1 MKMTNRWLMMIMVMV
16 FIVQPCFSQTKEKID
31 QANAKGK
38 VVFLAVTNG
47 NVKLNEVRKVAQS
60 AQKKFPASEVIT
72 FDKSDKSNAA
82 LVTKYGLL
90 GAPVPIIL
98 VIAPNGAVGGG
109 FTLDKATPE
118 SLVKLIPTKKQAT
131 ALLAFSEGKAAF
143 IVLSKKSMKDKT
155 PAVAECK
162 KALSAIGGRGVI
174 IDLDLG
180 DKTESKFVDLLD
192 PDMSATSSHIMVFN
206 GKGQFTGEFSAPVQ
220 SKDLVA
226 SSKKVVSSCCP
237 SGSGAG
243 CGKK

>member
-1 MKMTNRWLMMIMVMV
+1 MTKRLLMIIMVIA
-16 FIVQPCFSQTKEKID
+16 FIEQPCFSQTKENIE

-47 NVKLNEVRKVAQS
+47 NAKLVEARKMAQS
-60 AQKKFPASEVIT
+60 AQKKFPGSEVIT

-109 FTLDKATPE
+109 LTLDKATPE
-118 SLVKLIPTKKQAT
+118 NLVKLIPTKRQAT

-143 IVLSKKSMKDKT
+143 IVLSKKTMKDKSQ
-155 PAVAECK
+155 AIAECK
-162 KALSAIGGRGVI
+162 KALSVIVGRGVV

-180 DKTESKFVDLLD
+180 DKTESKFLDLLD
-192 PDMSATSSHIMVFN
+192 PDMSATSSHVLVFN
-206 GKGQFTGEFSAPVQ
+206 GKGQFTGEYSSPIQ

-237 SGSGAG
+237 SGSGSG